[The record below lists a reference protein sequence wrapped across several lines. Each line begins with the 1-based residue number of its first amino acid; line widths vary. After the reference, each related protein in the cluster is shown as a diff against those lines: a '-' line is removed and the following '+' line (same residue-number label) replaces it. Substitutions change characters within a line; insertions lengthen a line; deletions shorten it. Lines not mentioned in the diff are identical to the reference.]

1 MLLNILAGVLLDF
14 ILGDPYSFPHIV
26 KLMGRIISLEEKLA
40 RKISKSK
47 LGLKISGLI
56 IVIVNICLG
65 VFCPYLLLSFLKPY
79 KIAYNI
85 VDIYL
90 IYSCIAARSLH
101 YEAIKVYKGLDLG
114 IEEARKKLSNIVG
127 RDTKNL
133 TEEEIIRATVETV
146 AENTSD
152 GVIAPLLYIMLFGLP
167 GGVAYKFI
175 NTMDSMLGYRNKEYI
190 NIGYFPAK
198 VDDLVNYIPARITGL
213 LMSISSAYRFNFK
226 NGLKIMIRDRKNHKS
241 PNAIYPEAAV
251 AGLLGIEL
259 GGTSSYQGVIVEK
272 PTIGDE
278 LKKIKKEDIKK
289 TIQIM
294 YSSQILMILIY
305 VFLKLI

>member
-1 MLLNILAGVLLDF
+1 
-14 ILGDPYSFPHIV
+14 
-26 KLMGRIISLEEKLA
+26 
-40 RKISKSK
+40 
-47 LGLKISGLI
+47 
-56 IVIVNICLG
+56 
-65 VFCPYLLLSFLKPY
+65 
-79 KIAYNI
+79 
-85 VDIYL
+85 
-90 IYSCIAARSLH
+90 
-101 YEAIKVYKGLDLG
+101 
-114 IEEARKKLSNIVG
+114 
-127 RDTKNL
+127 
-133 TEEEIIRATVETV
+133 
-146 AENTSD
+146 
-152 GVIAPLLYIMLFGLP
+152 
-167 GGVAYKFI
+167 
-175 NTMDSMLGYRNKEYI
+175 EYI

-259 GGTSSYQGVIVEK
+259 GGTSSYQGVSVEK
-272 PTIGDE
+272 PTVGDE
-278 LKKIKKEDIKK
+278 LKKIKKEDMKK